1 MRKMAVYGNR
11 ALTQEVKGIPRGR
24 GAQQAPQGAG
34 RTVSKKTKTQ
44 QKMELMYSTMWKRAA
59 SRDAYNFVGM
69 SRIVAKKHKYKHPS
83 EEK

>member
-1 MRKMAVYGNR
+1 M
-11 ALTQEVKGIPRGR
+11 KGIPRGR

-34 RTVSKKTKTQ
+34 RTVSKKITKTQ
-44 QKMELMYSTMWKRAA
+44 QKMELMYSTMRKRAA

-69 SRIVAKKHKYKHPS
+69 YRIVAKKHKYKHPS